1 MPLKLINV
9 GYGNI
14 VSASRI
20 VAIVLPDSAP
30 SKRLIAHA
38 RDNDLLIDATCGRRT
53 RAIIVTDSNHIILSA
68 LLPETMS
75 SRFLDPKQNTE
86 EHLEDHDR

>member
-20 VAIVLPDSAP
+20 VAIVSPDSAP

-38 RDNDLLIDATCGRRT
+38 RDNGFLVDATCDRRT
-53 RAIIVTDSNHIILSA
+53 RAIIITDSNHIILSA

-75 SRFLDPKQNTE
+75 SRFMDSKSNIE
-86 EHLEDHDR
+86 EHGDDHGK